1 MTHEEDLAFTLFRF
15 SCQHCGQANEYLHRH
30 RAAALPHLI
39 STSCEHCKTLNQLG
53 GLTGSRLE
61 HPSDR
66 AATVSNS
73 RNGS

>member
-1 MTHEEDLAFTLFRF
+1 MTHEEDLAFTVFRF

-39 STSCEHCKTLNQLG
+39 STSCRHCRTLNQLG

-61 HPSDR
+61 PPSDR
-66 AATVSNS
+66 DGAVSTS
-73 RNGS
+73 RNNP